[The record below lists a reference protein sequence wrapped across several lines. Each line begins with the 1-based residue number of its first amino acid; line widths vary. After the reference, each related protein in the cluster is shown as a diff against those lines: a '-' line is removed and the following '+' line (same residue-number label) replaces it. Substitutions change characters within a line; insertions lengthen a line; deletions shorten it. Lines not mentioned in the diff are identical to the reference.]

1 MVPDLMGADSSQYN
15 SQALIAPNISLCWW
29 QQAIK
34 ARADGSWLNLGTDG
48 TQKKQL
54 GADGTYYRLLLIG
67 EGN

>member
-34 ARADGSWLNLGTDG
+34 ARADGSWLSLGIDD
-48 TQKKQL
+48 TQQKQL
-54 GADGTYYRLLLIG
+54 GADDTYYPLLLISV
-67 EGN
+67 GN